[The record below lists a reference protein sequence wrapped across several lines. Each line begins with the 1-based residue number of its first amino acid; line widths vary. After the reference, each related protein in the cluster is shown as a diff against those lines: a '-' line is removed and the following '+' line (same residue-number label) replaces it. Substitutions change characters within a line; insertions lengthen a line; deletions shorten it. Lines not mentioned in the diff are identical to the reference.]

1 MAYDPVVASVT
12 LTGSLLSLVASTCV
26 LISFTV
32 YHKEQRSFRHA
43 LVLNLTLAEFINSL
57 DNSISGIIYMRDHE
71 LFPGASCVVNGLVG
85 QISVQAVDFSI
96 LAIAVVT
103 LLTVTRTTFMPG
115 VSRLTKILVCL
126 SVWVVP
132 LTTGLTATAMGAM
145 TPVGTNWCWITAA
158 RPDLRYALTHGW
170 RFAIIFGT
178 VAIYLYIWYY
188 LRNHFRSMG
197 MALKTG
203 WSQLSAA
210 GQQMDG
216 SGNNNNNNNSNNN
229 NYPGALGVLGPF
241 QTDEQGGKEKEEGPS
256 VETVENRQRQD
267 SLARGRTDSVK
278 PLAIPPA
285 AAKPESRGGFGM
297 SFYNDNRSSLGEEY
311 EDREK
316 LLTPIERERLA
327 DEELARKQRLQARTG
342 SKPGALT
349 WDLPGIPNTPLG
361 SGPGTPNGTH
371 TIRIGFAVTTD
382 SPQLSPR
389 GSRPAR
395 PEPAHRRRRSVS
407 DASDLAAA
415 ATAAAADPAQQQ
427 SHRRNAS
434 DSTILIDDSR
444 ASVGSTYSLFPNA
457 KTSAA
462 RRSGPAEGFG
472 PSAAQPQHQDEAHG
486 KGAAAAA
493 AEDSSREWPSV
504 LPWKSQA
511 TGAAAPSRRPTNVSE
526 FPMRQEKRHMDRE
539 VQRMLLLN
547 AYPILY
553 VLLWIPGLINRLM
566 EAAGH
571 PLTGR
576 AAQALQSSSQYI
588 GLANA
593 LTYGFNRHI
602 RHRITGDLLQKLR
615 LESVKEIISPR
626 PKQVG

>member
-12 LTGSLLSLVASTCV
+12 LTGSVLSFIASTCV
-26 LISFTV
+26 LISFAV

-57 DNSISGIIYMRDHE
+57 DNSVSGIIYMRE
-71 LFPGASCVVNGLVG
+71 RALFPGASCVVNGLVG

-126 SVWVVP
+126 SVWIVP
-132 LTTGLTATAMGAM
+132 LTTGLTATALGAM
-145 TPVGTNWCWITAA
+145 TPVGTNWCWITSA

-170 RFAIIFGT
+170 RFAVIFGT

-197 MALKTG
+197 AALKTG
-203 WSQLSAA
+203 WSQLSAQ
-210 GQQMDG
+210 GQQP
-216 SGNNNNNNNSNNN
+216 GNN
-229 NYPGALGVLGPF
+229 PGAPGVLGPF
-241 QTDEQGGKEKEEGPS
+241 QTGDEGGKEKEEGAF
-256 VETVENRQRQD
+256 VKTREHRQGLQADALTR
-267 SLARGRTDSVK
+267 
-278 PLAIPPA
+278 LAIPQA
-285 AAKPESRGGFGM
+285 AARPDSKSGFGM
-297 SFYNDNRSSLGEEY
+297 SFYNDNRSSLGEDY
-311 EDREK
+311 EDREE
-316 LLTPIERERLA
+316 LLTPIEREKLA
-327 DEELARKQRLQARTG
+327 DEELARKQQLRLQTKAG
-342 SKPGALT
+342 SKAGAVS
-349 WDLPGIPNTPLG
+349 WDLPRIPNTPLV
-361 SGPGTPNGTH
+361 SGPNTPNGTH

-389 GSRPAR
+389 GRPAK
-395 PEPAHRRRRSVS
+395 PELAHRRSVS
-407 DASDLAAA
+407 DASGI
-415 ATAAAADPAQQQ
+415 ADPSQTAQN
-427 SHRRNAS
+427 HKRNTS
-434 DSTILIDDSR
+434 DSTLLTDVSR

-462 RRSGPAEGFG
+462 RRSGSSEGFG
-472 PSAAQPQHQDEAHG
+472 LSAVQQQYRQEAHI
-486 KGAAAAA
+486 KSTAT
-493 AEDSSREWPSV
+493 AEDSGRERLSI
-504 LPWKSQA
+504 LPWKSRA
-511 TGAAAPSRRPTNVSE
+511 TSSVPAPRRPTNVSE
-526 FPMRQEKRHMDRE
+526 FPMRQEKRHVDRE

-553 VLLWIPGLINRLM
+553 VLLWVPGLINRLM

-615 LESVKEIISPR
+615 PGSVKEIISPR
-626 PKQVG
+626 PK